1 MQNGTDEISYRLRME
16 TAVAKRY
23 AKSLLGLTLERNME
37 DVIYEDMVLISK
49 VCSGNKDFSLM
60 LKSPIIIPDKKAAI
74 IKQLFGGKLNDVTM
88 AFINII
94 ITKRRESYIGQ
105 IAEEY
110 IKQYN
115 EEKGIRIAYLTT
127 AAPINEQIRNEVMQI
142 LREAVPGKI
151 LLKERIDKDMMG
163 GFILR
168 SGDKQ
173 IDTSISRKIRALK
186 REFKLNLYIRD
197 Y

>member
-1 MQNGTDEISYRLRME
+1 ME
-16 TAVAKRY
+16 TKVAKRY
-23 AKSLLGLTLERNME
+23 AKSLLDLALERTME
-37 DVIYEDMVLISK
+37 DAIYADMTLISK
-49 VCSGNKDFSLM
+49 VCSENKDFSLM

-74 IKQLFGGKLNDVTM
+74 IKQLFAGKLNDVTM

-94 ITKRRESYIGQ
+94 ITKRRESYIEQ

-110 IKQYN
+110 IRQYN
-115 EEKGIRIAYLTT
+115 GEKGIRIAYLTT
-127 AAPINEQIRNEVMQI
+127 AAPVSDQIRNEVLQ
-142 LREAVPGKI
+142 LLKEVVSGKI
-151 LLKERIDKDMMG
+151 ILKERIDKDVIG